1 MITAERMLYVLGTIV
16 QFKVYGENA
25 EKAVDEA
32 VDRLSEIDDKMSVFK
47 EYSEISDINMRAGI
61 RPQKVSRDTYFL
73 LKKSMEYSKTLRG
86 AFDPTI
92 RPLVNLWNIGTDRE
106 CIPKKED
113 IEGRKKLVNYKDVI
127 FNEEENSV
135 MLRQKNQCVDLGGI
149 AKGYAADEVRDIF
162 IRNNIKSAIID
173 LGGNIFVLG
182 SKPDGELWNV
192 GIQNPFKERGE
203 FIGIVSDKDKSVV
216 TSGNYE
222 KYFIKDGKKF
232 HHIIDPRTGYPSE
245 SEIISATVISDN
257 SIDGDGLSTGLYILG
272 IDKAI
277 KLVESMKGIEAIF
290 ITEDKK
296 IYTTSD
302 IKKNFKLVNTEY
314 KIM

>member
-47 EYSEISDINMRAGI
+47 EYSEISDINMRAGV
-61 RPQKVSRDTYFL
+61 RPQKVSKDTYFL
-73 LKKSMEYSKTLRG
+73 LKKSVEYSKALGG

-92 RPLVNLWNIGTDRE
+92 RPIVDLWSIGTDKE
-106 CIPKKED
+106 CIPEKED
-113 IEGRKKLVNYKDVI
+113 IEESLRLVNYKDII
-127 FNEEENSV
+127 FNDEEGSV
-135 MLRQKNQCVDLGGI
+135 MLRHKNQRADMGGI
-149 AKGYAADEVRDIF
+149 AKGYAADEVRNIF
-162 IRNNIKSAIID
+162 IRNDIENAIID

-192 GIQNPFKERGE
+192 GIQNPFETRGE
-203 FIGIVSDKDKSVV
+203 YIGIVSAKDKSIV

-222 KYFIKDGKKF
+222 KYFMKDGKKF

-272 IDKAI
+272 TDKAM
-277 KLVESMKGIEAIF
+277 KFVEAMKGIEAIF
-290 ITEDKK
+290 ITENKK
-296 IYTTSD
+296 VYTTSG
-302 IKKNFKLVNTEY
+302 IKKNLRLVNTEY